1 MVSDSTTELSTGTQR
16 GELLLLHVVNIS
28 YCITYQRDTTE
39 FIDNEKLA
47 YNMPSLTKDN
57 VEQLRAEFDRQLDV
71 GLHHGA
77 QLAVYV
83 DGELVVN
90 FAGGV
95 DGPEGEQTTPEK
107 RHLIF
112 SCTKPLAGVG
122 LHQLI
127 ESGDAAYDDPVVT
140 HWPEFAEAGTQKA
153 EITIRQV
160 LSHTAGV
167 PYGDFDEAVEEWGD
181 WDAVVAAMEDIDPVY
196 EPGEQPAYHTFNY
209 GWIVGELIHRISGQ
223 HVDEYVADHVLDPL
237 GLDHTSIGLDENEP
251 DDVATLAGFEVF
263 DRCRDAGEGLGIPAA
278 ESAAVFNQESV
289 HRAVIPAANGIG
301 TAKDLARF
309 YACLANGGELD
320 GTRLLAEDTV
330 EMATDTHAETD
341 SDGTLSRPAR
351 YGLGFWTGG
360 LANDMFGSVSTEHMF
375 GHAGLGSVFVWGEPE
390 ANVGFAY
397 VTNGIREES
406 YEHAARVSGMSDAVR
421 LLLKE

>member
-1 MVSDSTTELSTGTQR
+1 MVSDSTTELPTGTQR

-39 FIDNEKLA
+39 FINNKKLA

-127 ESGDAAYDDPVVT
+127 ESGDAAYDDPIVT
-140 HWPEFAEAGTQKA
+140 HWPEFAESGTQKA

-167 PYGDFDEAVEEWGD
+167 PYGATGMRSLPQWK
-181 WDAVVAAMEDIDPVY
+181 
-196 EPGEQPAYHTFNY
+196 
-209 GWIVGELIHRISGQ
+209 
-223 HVDEYVADHVLDPL
+223 
-237 GLDHTSIGLDENEP
+237 TSIRFMNR
-251 DDVATLAGFEVF
+251 VNNQRITRSTTAGS
-263 DRCRDAGEGLGIPAA
+263 
-278 ESAAVFNQESV
+278 SAS
-289 HRAVIPAANGIG
+289 
-301 TAKDLARF
+301 
-309 YACLANGGELD
+309 
-320 GTRLLAEDTV
+320 
-330 EMATDTHAETD
+330 
-341 SDGTLSRPAR
+341 
-351 YGLGFWTGG
+351 
-360 LANDMFGSVSTEHMF
+360 
-375 GHAGLGSVFVWGEPE
+375 
-390 ANVGFAY
+390 
-397 VTNGIREES
+397 
-406 YEHAARVSGMSDAVR
+406 
-421 LLLKE
+421 